1 MTENKIYLEMLSQ
14 CGSVVLMCSQKDH
27 VDLQKRKLMMFI
39 LSVQEN
45 AVHFISSSI
54 DGQIEETSLLRC

>member
-1 MTENKIYLEMLSQ
+1 MLSQ